1 MQRCGWKSGGQGD
14 SMCKALWQDALWLI
28 LGAIRK
34 PMWLQHRENGDQR
47 EGNEMRLETELG
59 VRLCRWDLIGLGSL
73 L

>member
-1 MQRCGWKSGGQGD
+1 MGGRVAGTGD
-14 SMCKALWQDALWLI
+14 SMCKALWQDALWLV
-28 LGAIRK
+28 LGAIRE

-47 EGNEMRLETELG
+47 GEGNEMRLETVLG